1 MLFALE
7 YSSEDLLDEK
17 RPCDNEEDEMKLISF
32 PTDGFMSVYQNRRVA
47 RLLKKYENE
56 MCPLDVNYEA
66 TRYTLITLFG
76 YREN

>member
-32 PTDGFMSVYQNRRVA
+32 PTDSFMSVYQNRRVA
-47 RLLKKYENE
+47 RLLKKYGNE
-56 MCPLDVNYEA
+56 MCPLDVNYKA